1 MKLLE
6 LFGLSVQCWLIIA
19 ICIAILRNLFWQHFW
34 DYFKSLE
41 RNSTTQHRFSLSNNS
56 CVNRFNELGSN
67 KVKIQIYQSVFF
79 SDPLS
84 IAKNV
89 NSPLINVSCFRI
101 CFQTTKFGNNVIMCV
116 HQLQFQKLLTQYYL
130 ILQSGVKKRLKK
142 ALNTI
147 SHVILL
153 LRDNFGKMKFHHVI
167 LLLRDNFG
175 KVKFHQMYAKDVF
188 QVFMCMFFQF
198 NNFYGSRV
206 TLYFLF
212 QWTRRCLKPPMSCQ
226 IF

>member
-19 ICIAILRNLFWQHFW
+19 ICIAILRNLFWHHFW
-34 DYFKSLE
+34 DCFKSLE

-89 NSPLINVSCFRI
+89 NSPLINVSCFLI

-116 HQLQFQKLLTQYYL
+116 HQLQFQKFTHIVLPN
-130 ILQSGVKKRLKK
+130 SVVRCKKKIEKSLKH
-142 ALNTI
+142 NITC
-147 SHVILL
+147 
-153 LRDNFGKMKFHHVI
+153 NPF
-167 LLLRDNFG
+167 
-175 KVKFHQMYAKDVF
+175 AK
-188 QVFMCMFFQF
+188 
-198 NNFYGSRV
+198 R
-206 TLYFLF
+206 
-212 QWTRRCLKPPMSCQ
+212 
-226 IF
+226 